1 MHEFLGDQDIYAY
14 DNTGVMDVTYEN
26 DDTWYSAGVGLSVQ
40 SSENTYFFI
49 EGEQVFGAD
58 NDSTYTVSG
67 GFKHSF

>member
-1 MHEFLGDQDIYAY
+1 
-14 DNTGVMDVTYEN
+14 MDVTYEN

-58 NDSTYTVSG
+58 NDNTYTVSG